1 MFNVFLSEEK
11 AKTTLPSSPRKK
23 YKRLIYLLYFIFS
36 TKLQLKV
43 HTLTPVGTIPAG
55 QSWQRWPKRLSPK
68 ITACEHARVCQ

>member
-36 TKLQLKV
+36 TKATAQ
-43 HTLTPVGTIPAG
+43 GTYAD
-55 QSWQRWPKRLSPK
+55 SCRNDTSWPKLLEMAETSK
-68 ITACEHARVCQ
+68 SKNHRV